1 MPIKDIIGG
10 ATAASGASVEGPS
23 EKEVDA
29 SGALSDPTQAGVIA
43 RNWLNQQTPAG
54 IEWQLNFD
62 FIAAVLSGLS
72 TIVTLTN
79 WVT

>member
-10 ATAASGASVEGPS
+10 ATAASGASVDTSGSGEI
-23 EKEVDA
+23 DT
-29 SGALSDPTQAGVIA
+29 SGALSDPTQAGIIA
-43 RNWLNQQTPAG
+43 RNWLNQQTPTG